1 MKNLS
6 LGFIGG
12 GRITRIFLQAFKNK
26 SVHFEEIAVFDTNGD
41 VLNSLKHSFPE
52 IDIVEDVSL
61 IATKKVVFIALHPPV
76 IMETLSKI
84 KNQLADDAIMVSLA
98 PKFTIAKISS
108 LTGKNNVVRLI
119 PNATSFINEGYNPVS
134 FPGNFDPDKK
144 LQITELLTLLG
155 KTFEVAENRLESYAI
170 VSAMLPTYFWFQ
182 WEEMRKIGLLTGLS
196 ENEASEAIY
205 ETLHAALNLMFK
217 SGLTYAEVVDLIP
230 VKPIMEHESEIRHI
244 FQTRLPALF
253 EKIKP

>member
-1 MKNLS
+1 MKKLS

-26 SVHFEEIAVFDTNGD
+26 AVHFEEIAVFDINNE
-41 VLNSLKHSFPE
+41 VLNSLKSSFPE
-52 IDIVEDVSL
+52 INIVEDVSQVV
-61 IATKKVVFIALHPPV
+61 TKQVVFIALHPPV

-84 KNQLADDAIMVSLA
+84 KDQLTNDAVMVSLA
-98 PKFTIAKISS
+98 PKFTIEKISS

-119 PNATSFINEGYNPVS
+119 PNATSFINEGYNPVC
-134 FPGNFDPDKK
+134 FAGNFDPEKK
-144 LQITELLTLLG
+144 LQITELLSLLG
-155 KTFEVAENRLESYAI
+155 KTFEVQEPKLESYAI

-182 WEEMRKIGLLTGLS
+182 WEEMRKIGLLTGLT
-196 ENEASEAIY
+196 EAEASETIH
-205 ETLHAALNLMFK
+205 ETLSAALNLMFN
-217 SGLTYAEVVDLIP
+217 SGLSFSEVVDLIP
-230 VKPIMEHESEIRHI
+230 VKPIAEHEPEIRHI